1 MLKKI
6 LCNQWTQTGKIF
18 ILKTIET
25 VWRFVVKVVIYTRT
39 STAQQSTGIQL
50 KALNEMVSNAGYN
63 LVDTIQDEGVS
74 GTKIGNTRKGFK
86 KVMEL
91 VNRRMVDA
99 VLVYSVDR
107 IGRKLSDVISIAE
120 QLNDKNVGLIIWK
133 NGIDTTT
140 THGRHLLNFFAM
152 VAEMERDF
160 ISARVADGVALA
172 KSKGKQIGRSKV
184 SKQIEKKVLQLRG
197 ENMSINKIA
206 TTLSVG
212 NGTIQRILKENR
224 ILSV

>member
-1 MLKKI
+1 MEI
-6 LCNQWTQTGKIF
+6 L
-18 ILKTIET
+18 L
-25 VWRFVVKVVIYTRT
+25 KVVIYCRT
-39 STAQQSTGIQL
+39 STAKQSTGIQL
-50 KALNEMVSNAGYN
+50 EALNEMVSNSKYQ
-63 LVDTIQDEGVS
+63 LVDTIQDIGVS
-74 GTKIGNTRKGFK
+74 GTKLGMNRNGFK

-91 VNRRMVDA
+91 VNRKMIDA

-184 SKQIEKKVLQLRG
+184 SKQIESQIVQMRQQNIG
-197 ENMSINKIA
+197 INKIA
-206 TTLSVG
+206 STLSVG
-212 NGTIQRILKENR
+212 NGTIQRVMKEYCLKTA
-224 ILSV
+224 